1 MTEREI
7 YEKFDNLSEKELN
20 TKSNK
25 NVYVKNVVM
34 TSIIKHCRDQKK
46 GGVRAIDGF
55 RKNLMIPDC
64 AIPNC
69 PEFEVKS
76 KTGKLSMNEKILE
89 EFSVKIYE
97 IDLFFY
103 EHYKEKI
110 KIDKNG
116 CKYILFIVDVYFTEY
131 FLDLD
136 IDEQNHEGRELIFE
150 QKRQEALEKN
160 LVAHLLEL
168 IQVMQ
173 K

>member
-34 TSIIKHCRDQKK
+34 TSIIKHCRGQKK

-64 AIPNC
+64 AIPKC

-76 KTGKLSMNEKILE
+76 K
-89 EFSVKIYE
+89 
-97 IDLFFY
+97 
-103 EHYKEKI
+103 
-110 KIDKNG
+110 
-116 CKYILFIVDVYFTEY
+116 
-131 FLDLD
+131 
-136 IDEQNHEGRELIFE
+136 
-150 QKRQEALEKN
+150 QESCL
-160 LVAHLLEL
+160 
-168 IQVMQ
+168 
-173 K
+173 